1 MVRKELKKI
10 NIRIAISAIT
20 LVTTI
25 SMATSS
31 FAAALTDESCET
43 ETVVSEAYEENCEEE
58 VEQVQPEEPQT
69 YAEQQ
74 LTCGGGY
81 IWRRLRVRLSRTLI
95 LKKKLSVQ
103 KIQ

>member
-25 SMATSS
+25 SMGTSS

-74 LTCGGGY
+74 LTCGGGG
-81 IWRRLRVRLSRTLI
+81 ISGGG
-95 LKKKLSVQ
+95 
-103 KIQ
+103 